1 MPYVTCSLNKI
12 DELGRSSD
20 GKINQDYCCSMLS
33 MGIWQTNK
41 NMSKMKSKQI
51 TMKIPKTLIILCRLT
66 LKLQKKIFSK
76 SKNQEI
82 SSFFNVSFK

>member
-1 MPYVTCSLNKI
+1 MPYVTCGLNKI

-51 TMKIPKTLIILCRLT
+51 TNENTQNIDNIVQTDIKITE
-66 LKLQKKIFSK
+66 
-76 SKNQEI
+76 KNLL
-82 SSFFNVSFK
+82 